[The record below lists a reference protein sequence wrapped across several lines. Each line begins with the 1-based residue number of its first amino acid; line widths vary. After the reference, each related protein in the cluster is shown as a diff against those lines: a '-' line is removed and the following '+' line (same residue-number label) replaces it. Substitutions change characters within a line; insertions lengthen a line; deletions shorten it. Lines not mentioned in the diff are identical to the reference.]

1 MPPPRSGERTIFDV
15 TDDAAPP
22 GLDLSRT
29 SDGALVVRLHGA
41 WRLEADLPRHEAVA
55 RELDRVATPRL
66 ALADE
71 GVARWDSG
79 LLVFLAGVVDDC
91 RARSVPVDDTGL
103 SPGLRRLLG
112 LVQGA
117 AHATARSAP
126 PSSAVERMGIE
137 TLAAHARTLR
147 ALRFA
152 AETAAATGRLALR
165 RARYRGK
172 DLLALLQD
180 SGAEA
185 LPIVALVNFLVG
197 IILAFVGITQL
208 RRFGAEVYVA
218 DIVGIAV
225 VRDMAALITAVTLAG
240 RSGAAFAAQIA
251 TMKVTQEVD
260 ALSTLGISPV
270 EFLVV
275 PRVVALT
282 AMLPLLTLFADAA
295 GVLGGALVGTTMMDQ
310 PLAGYLRQTAQAVTT
325 GDLYGGLAKGATYG
339 LLVAVAGTYRGI
351 QAERTAERVGEAAT
365 RAVVTGIVAVIAAC
379 GAFQYA
385 FFLLGW

>member
-1 MPPPRSGERTIFDV
+1 MKDAG
-15 TDDAAPP
+15 AAPR
-22 GLDLSRT
+22 LDLRRAG
-29 SDGALVVRLHGA
+29 DGALVVRLLGA
-41 WRLEADLPRHEAVA
+41 WRVEADLPRHDAVA
-55 RELDRVATPRL
+55 RELDRIATPRV

-71 GVARWDSG
+71 GVVRWDSG

-112 LVQGA
+112 LVQRATHA
-117 AHATARSAP
+117 AARPAP
-126 PSSAVERMGIE
+126 PASPVERMGIE
-137 TLAAHARTLR
+137 TLAAHARALR
-147 ALRFA
+147 ALRFV
-152 AETAAATGRLALR
+152 AETASATGRLALR

-172 DLLALLQD
+172 DLLSLLQD

-185 LPIVALVNFLVG
+185 LPIVVLVNFLVG
-197 IILAFVGITQL
+197 IILAFVAITQL
-208 RRFGAEVYVA
+208 RRFGAEFYVA

-240 RSGAAFAAQIA
+240 RSGAAFAAHIA

-260 ALSTLGISPV
+260 ALSTLGISPI

-282 AMLPLLTLFADAA
+282 AMLPLLALFADAA
-295 GVLGGALVGTTMMDQ
+295 GVLGGALVGTTMMNQ

-325 GDLYGGLAKGATYG
+325 GDLYGGLVKAATYG

-351 QAERTAERVGEAAT
+351 QAKRTAERVGEAAT

>member
-1 MPPPRSGERTIFDV
+1 M

-22 GLDLSRT
+22 RLDLSRT

-55 RELDRVATPRL
+55 RELDRVAAPRL

-117 AHATARSAP
+117 AQATARSAP

-251 TMKVTQEVD
+251 TMKVTQELD

-310 PLAGYLRQTAQAVTT
+310 PLAGYLRQTAQAVTA

-339 LLVAVAGTYRGI
+339 LLVAIAGTYRGI